1 MLSYHAQLNDDDK
14 LAVSYYLLLQD
25 RIEESLATFAQV
37 QPDRLTTRLQYDYCS
52 AYLDLFGDEPQRARV
67 TASRYSEYPVDR
79 WRSVFTTIMNQ
90 VDEAEGKGV
99 KAIVSGD
106 GTTERGQRQGQL
118 ASSEPAFDF
127 TLDAKQIQLTW
138 QNLNEVRVNYY
149 LMDVELLFSRNPFV
163 QEVGGPFASIRPNA
177 TQLVKLPA
185 AQGASDVRKA
195 SKISGSGLVA
205 ARTDGSEAPLAV
217 STGSTVSPTSG
228 FAIPLPKDLASRNVL
243 VEVTAGGKTRSH
255 PYFANVMSV
264 RLLENYGQ
272 LLALDSAT
280 GKSLPK
286 VYVKVYAR
294 LADGNMKFYK
304 DGYTDLR
311 GRFDFAS
318 VSTPERQ
325 PISRFA
331 ILALSEER
339 GAVIQEALPP
349 QQ

>member
-1 MLSYHAQLNDDDK
+1 
-14 LAVSYYLLLQD
+14 
-25 RIEESLATFAQV
+25 
-37 QPDRLTTRLQYDYCS
+37 
-52 AYLDLFGDEPQRARV
+52 
-67 TASRYSEYPVDR
+67 VDR
-79 WRSVFTTIMNQ
+79 WRNVFTTIVNQ
-90 VDEAEGKGV
+90 VDEAEGKGI

-106 GTTERGQRQGQL
+106 GSERGQRQGQL
-118 ASSEPAFDF
+118 ASTEPAFDF
-127 TLDAKQIQLTW
+127 TLDSKQIQLTW
-138 QNLNEVRVNYY
+138 QNINEVKVNYY

-163 QEVGGPFASIRPNA
+163 QEVGGSFASIRPNA
-177 TQLVKLPA
+177 TQIVKLPGP
-185 AQGASDVRKA
+185 QGANDARKA
-195 SKISGSGLVA
+195 SRILGSELVA
-205 ARTDGSEAPLAV
+205 ARTNGGEV
-217 STGSTVSPTSG
+217 TGTGLNLTVSPTTG
-228 FAIPLPKDLASRNVL
+228 FAIPLPKDLTSRNVL

-255 PYFANVMSV
+255 PYFANAMSV

-272 LLALDSAT
+272 LLALDSIT
-280 GKSLPK
+280 GKGLPK

-294 LADGNMKFYK
+294 LADGSVKFHK

-339 GAVIQEALPP
+339 GALIQEAAPP